1 MDIEARPPQTTQQYV
16 LEQLRRAIL
25 TGQLAPGSAI
35 RQDALAEQLGVSRVP
50 IREALKILEGEGQVI
65 YRPRRGYMVAE
76 LALEDF
82 LEVYR
87 IRQILEEEAVRS
99 AIERITDEDIQ
110 RLQDAHADVV
120 AAGQA
125 GEIIA
130 MAAANRRFHFTLIDA
145 AGMPR
150 LRRFL
155 SILWDASDV
164 YRSLYYSEE
173 SNRDRVEREHQGII
187 DAVRA
192 RDTEDLIRRL
202 GEHRA
207 GTVATFREFMATQDS
222 RER

>member
-87 IRQILEEEAVRS
+87 IRQILEEEAVRR

-173 SNRDRVEREHQGII
+173 SNRERVEHEHQGII

-202 GEHRA
+202 GEHRE
-207 GTVATFREFMATQDS
+207 GTVATFREFMAKQDT
-222 RER
+222 